1 MGEDG
6 HDQPAGKRVMTDNII
21 FASIV
26 VALEAFI
33 LVIYAIWFKFIHD
46 EAEAAKEVVMY
57 PYMRDVS
64 VMIFFGFGFLM
75 AFLRRAGFTAIG
87 YSFFLAAVVCQY
99 SVVLDHFFAELGQ
112 STPGFDY
119 RREVGVENMLNGLF
133 CAGACLISFGAIIG
147 KVSPLQLLVLIIV
160 EPFFYWLNFFVG
172 YIKLEAVDIGGG
184 MFIHTFGCYFGL
196 AACWWLTTKKSHGHP
211 DNCSCYSSDV
221 FSYAGTIFLW
231 IMWPSFNGVLGADAE
246 EQNRAFFNTFISL
259 CASTASTFVV
269 SRLVSGHRFD
279 CVHIQNSTLAG
290 GVVMG
295 VAAGLDMHPS
305 APVGIGFVTG
315 AISVLGYKY
324 LTPLLSR
331 VGIQDIC
338 GIHNLHG
345 MPGVLGSMVAMW
357 ATLGLAYD
365 SNTYE
370 ETFPRGRGQA
380 GIQAAATAISILIG
394 LGSGFFC
401 GFLMWL
407 VGKLNPIKRA
417 DLFNDR
423 QDWHLPSDYEYV
435 VVKDE
440 DDNTVEMDEMNGAS
454 GSHIRALKNRQVGKA
469 VPAEEGTHPKYSRTG
484 TQVLDR
490 RDSDSESD

>member
-6 HDQPAGKRVMTDNII
+6 HEPASKRVISDNVI
-21 FASIV
+21 FASV
-26 VALEAFI
+26 VVGLEAFFLI
-33 LVIYAIWFKFIHD
+33 IYAIWFEFVTD
-46 EAEAAKEVVMY
+46 PVDAAKEVVFY
-57 PYMRDVS
+57 PFFRDICI
-64 VMIFFGFGFLM
+64 MIFFGFGFLM

-99 SVVLDHFFAELGQ
+99 SVILDHFFFELGDNPTF
-112 STPGFDY
+112 SH
-119 RREVGVENMLNGLF
+119 RRHVGVENMLNGLF
-133 CAGACLISFGAIIG
+133 CSGACLISFGAFIG

-160 EPFFYWLNFFVG
+160 EPFFYWLNFFIG

-196 AACWWLTTKKSHGHP
+196 AACWWLTSKKTHGHP

-221 FSYAGTIFLW
+221 FSYAGTLFLW
-231 IMWPSFNGVLGADAE
+231 MMWPSFNGILGADAQ

-259 CASTASTFVV
+259 CASTAATFVV

-305 APVGIGFVTG
+305 APIGIGFVTG
-315 AISVLGYKY
+315 VISVLGYKY
-324 LTPLLSR
+324 LTPFLSR
-331 VGIQDIC
+331 FGIQDIC

-357 ATLGLAYD
+357 ATLGLSYD
-365 SNTYE
+365 SNEYE
-370 ETFPRGRGQA
+370 ELFPRGRGQA
-380 GIQAAATAISILIG
+380 GIQAAATAISILLG

-423 QDWHLPSDYEYV
+423 DNWHLPSDYEYV

-440 DDNTVEMDEMNGAS
+440 DDNNVEMEDMNGVS
-454 GSHIRALKNRQVGKA
+454 GSHIRALKSKQVGKV
-469 VPAEEGTHPKYSRTG
+469 VPAEEGNAPKYSRTG
-484 TQVLDR
+484 TVMVDG
-490 RDSDSESD
+490 RDSDSD